1 MCVQLFSCQ
10 FFFFKS
16 LGCQIS
22 IINLVRLFLRSLDSV
37 TFSQH
42 EALTDLTWHW
52 SNLSKKASLGRS
64 HSSHILYQN
73 TNTQIHKYANTQI
86 HKHWSNLSKKAS
98 LGRRYLPHIWYQDTN
113 SQIRKYTNTQIHKYT
128 NTQIHKYTNS
138 QIHKYKWK

>member
-52 SNLSKKASLGRS
+52 SNLSKKASLGR
-64 HSSHILYQN
+64 
-73 TNTQIHKYANTQI
+73 
-86 HKHWSNLSKKAS
+86 
-98 LGRRYLPHIWYQDTN
+98 RYLPHIWYQDTN
-113 SQIRKYTNTQIHKYT
+113 SQIRKCTNTQIHKYAI
-128 NTQIHKYTNS
+128 NTQCIIDIHVSVQLQLQPPIYVCIHKSTRIYYPNNKQRCT
-138 QIHKYKWK
+138 IYKCQLNK